1 MLIKSK
7 DMNYMGLSLAS
18 LVGSST
24 ESNMSPPGAIKLVAT
39 LTSPDSQ
46 NNSLVV
52 KLPDLTD
59 TNTGCLAKL
68 EYHINRIIYIY
79 ISYI

>member
-18 LVGSST
+18 LVGRT
-24 ESNMSPPGAIKLVAT
+24 VESNMNPPGAIKLVAT
-39 LTSPDSQ
+39 RTSLDSQ

-52 KLPDLTD
+52 GLPT
-59 TNTGCLAKL
+59 
-68 EYHINRIIYIY
+68 
-79 ISYI
+79 

>member
-18 LVGSST
+18 LVGRT
-24 ESNMSPPGAIKLVAT
+24 AESNMNPPGAIKLVAT

-46 NNSLVV
+46 NNGLVV
-52 KLPDLTD
+52 GLPDLTD
-59 TNTGCLAKL
+59 TNTGCLATL
-68 EYHINRIIYIY
+68 EYKHILEYIW
-79 ISYI
+79 IEHI